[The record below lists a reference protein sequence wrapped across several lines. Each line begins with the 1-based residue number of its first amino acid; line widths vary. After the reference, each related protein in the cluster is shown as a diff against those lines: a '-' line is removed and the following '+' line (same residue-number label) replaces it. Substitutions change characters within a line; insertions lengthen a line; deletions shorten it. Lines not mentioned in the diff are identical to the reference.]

1 MAPPMARQ
9 VLPPST
15 TPELSQEALDYVIQ
29 AIMNKLR
36 PSSVDTTDMLDISV
50 FESENEG
57 KEKSIGSLVKDNRD
71 KT

>member
-1 MAPPMARQ
+1 
-9 VLPPST
+9 
-15 TPELSQEALDYVIQ
+15 
-29 AIMNKLR
+29 MNKLR